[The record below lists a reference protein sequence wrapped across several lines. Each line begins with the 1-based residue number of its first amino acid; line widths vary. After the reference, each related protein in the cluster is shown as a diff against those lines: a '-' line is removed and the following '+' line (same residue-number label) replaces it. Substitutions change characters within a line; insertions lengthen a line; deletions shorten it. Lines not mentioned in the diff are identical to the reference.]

1 MQDFPIKLIHE
12 TKMITIKKTIF
23 SFTCFFKKCICILL
37 LVQCSTF
44 SKKESCSP
52 KTLHI
57 ILYSG
62 EKSHIQSLDNIDKH
76 IKQTSR
82 DRIVDVMF
90 LNKYDYRAFIDTYY
104 GTVTW
109 FSLADKHKERGRKVT
124 PLNGWPEG
132 CMSPGAQISTLQL
145 N

>member
-1 MQDFPIKLIHE
+1 M
-12 TKMITIKKTIF
+12 
-23 SFTCFFKKCICILL
+23 
-37 LVQCSTF
+37 
-44 SKKESCSP
+44 
-52 KTLHI
+52 
-57 ILYSG
+57 YSG

-124 PLNGWPEG
+124 PLNGWPDDRRLYVTWCPNINTSAELVRNKK
-132 CMSPGAQISTLQL
+132 SSTNSKNYVPGINTNYSTSMLTIWVWRSAFFILSLEIKKQKFWEVK
-145 N
+145 